1 MRIAC
6 GAGRRQAVITGAPGP
21 GAAAKGAA
29 TWCGWRWRIRRRGT
43 SGRDRGHHVRC
54 PGQAAAH
61 LGHGHPLPRPAGRD
75 QLADQGTGPGR
86 DVRRV
91 SAQAACGRDRLKAL
105 PAEPDRWDSQPA
117 GDLYA
122 GIYQALP
129 VAERGAWLTSHGF
142 VIRATKNQVS
152 VIQGD
157 ARDSSPGVTVVCS
170 GMKAQPFQV
179 AVNTSPQ
186 DGQPWLLVSW
196 PGIHVPSNRLP
207 QPGQSSG
214 ECSVILIPGRS
225 SPLPA
230 SRRDRRGS
238 GCRNRLAY
246 HPGFR
251 FPLRC

>member
-1 MRIAC
+1 
-6 GAGRRQAVITGAPGP
+6 VP
-21 GAAAKGAA
+21 
-29 TWCGWRWRIRRRGT
+29 
-43 SGRDRGHHVRC
+43 D
-54 PGQAAAH
+54 
-61 LGHGHPLPRPAGRD
+61 
-75 QLADQGTGPGR
+75 GTGSRPCPP
-86 DVRRV
+86 
-91 SAQAACGRDRLKAL
+91 S
-105 PAEPDRWDSQPA
+105 PDRWDSQPA

-129 VAERGAWLTSHGF
+129 VAERGVWLTSHGF
-142 VIRATKNQVS
+142 VIHATKKQVS

-157 ARDSSPGVTVVCS
+157 VRDGSPRVTVVCS